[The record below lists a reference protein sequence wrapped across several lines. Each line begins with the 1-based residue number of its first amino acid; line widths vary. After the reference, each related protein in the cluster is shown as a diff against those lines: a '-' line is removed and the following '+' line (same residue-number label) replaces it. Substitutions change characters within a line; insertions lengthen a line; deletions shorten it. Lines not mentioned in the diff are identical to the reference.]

1 MKLIFLTS
9 VDGRMLKYK
18 LMVRMQCCG
27 TRMTML
33 FLKKQYVQKGSM
45 ILRILLILKGHKKKM
60 KRRKTCQQVEKGKE
74 KKKVR
79 SFKNLS

>member
-33 FLKKQYVQKGSM
+33 FLKKQYV
-45 ILRILLILKGHKKKM
+45 
-60 KRRKTCQQVEKGKE
+60 
-74 KKKVR
+74 
-79 SFKNLS
+79 